1 VTETQGGPPQL
12 VRYDPVRC
20 PHGVVVAYDVYGAT
34 RIDDLP
40 VVDDWCP
47 ACQLGAMPEG
57 ER

>member
-1 VTETQGGPPQL
+1 
-12 VRYDPVRC
+12 
-20 PHGVVVAYDVYGAT
+20 VVVAYDVYGAT